1 MEIIRGRLSA
11 ADFSNPSQRYNEDTD
26 TFQYTPDNGANWYN
40 SPEADPRHSSIFR
53 LPPLTTSDPRCDA
66 AANMVK
72 WIKDFIDEVI
82 DQLNADA
89 TALALTN
96 NFLTRLTTLF
106 PPALLLLLLQEA
118 ATSLF
123 DTGATAL
130 AAAFTSTQYDI
141 LLCAFYCNIE
151 NDGTVTAADLT
162 DVEVQIAS
170 SMDSVAAA
178 IVDEILFIQGEVGL
192 SNAGVIGG
200 ETGDCSD
207 CTCSWHYRWNF
218 LVTDGDFV
226 AFTAAGDPG
235 GTWVSGVGWQ
245 ATSLGHGSATCSV
258 VWANAQA
265 TAPFDIPTGTTVTEL
280 SIAGGGAAVEH
291 TELWIGANRT
301 EGLGRPLHI
310 YQSNFPGDHT
320 GTIDGPLSGQLVGF
334 SMGCCDNLGQTTQI
348 DILGFGEMPA
358 FTGGEIV

>member
-11 ADFSNPSQRYNEDTD
+11 ADFSNPSQRYNADTD

-53 LPPLTTSDPRCDA
+53 LPPLTTTDPRCDA
-66 AANMVK
+66 AASMVK
-72 WIKDFIDEVI
+72 WIKDFIDSVI

-96 NFLTRLTTLF
+96 DFLTRLTTLF

-130 AAAFTSTQYDI
+130 DAAFTSTQYDL

-151 NDGTVTAADLT
+151 DDGTVTAADLT

-170 SMDSVAAA
+170 TMDSVAAA

-192 SNAGVIGG
+192 SNAGVVGG
-200 ETGDCSD
+200 ETGDCSGCD
-207 CTCSWHYRWNF
+207 CEWCYEWDFTVSDGGFTPVVISGLDFAHYS
-218 LVTDGDFV
+218 
-226 AFTAAGDPG
+226 
-235 GTWVSGVGWQ
+235 SGVGWTPRIQ
-245 ATSLGHGSATCSV
+245 EDGCTQHAYVYIAKAFGFATDLIGTLEYDL
-258 VWANAQA
+258 A
-265 TAPFDIPTGTTVTEL
+265 TALGSFDANSVAPYLGGTEL
-280 SIAGGGAAVEH
+280 
-291 TELWIGANRT
+291 
-301 EGLGRPLHI
+301 LG
-310 YQSNFPGDHT
+310 YNFTNGTGITHVATIPGINFDT
-320 GTIDGPLSGQLVGF
+320 MRISLNKCSQPSGFTIK
-334 SMGCCDNLGQTTQI
+334 NY
-348 DILGFGEMPA
+348 
-358 FTGGEIV
+358 